1 MADLLAGQG
10 VAVVS
15 GSSHAKVSAERLDQL
30 CAEVARVNRQAR
42 RHLREG
48 RHLEAWSALVGL
60 FAVYRIIR
68 DAVEARLADPAE
80 ETTVGFES
88 LVPVGMGG
96 GPFLEGERI
105 FPGYL

>member
-1 MADLLAGQG
+1 M
-10 VAVVS
+10 
-15 GSSHAKVSAERLDQL
+15 
-30 CAEVARVNRQAR
+30 
-42 RHLREG
+42 
-48 RHLEAWSALVGL
+48 GL

-88 LVPVGMGG
+88 HVPVGMGG
-96 GPFLEGERI
+96 DPFLEGERI